1 MAIATGL
8 GLALFAVGAAF
19 AWENRIEGQP
29 QFQAGAP
36 AGVYFWHEGTDGGLH
51 LRTTDP
57 EGVEHWYTGQIFT
70 DGKIQDLDDTLLE
83 PWQGDKASVDP
94 GGHSLTF
101 VFHTFSG
108 IDGIN
113 YYIDGGTYET
123 VDLQRDGRELPT
135 SHIYLGQYGVNPQN
149 DPFEDNR

>member
-1 MAIATGL
+1 MNKTVIAALTGC
-8 GLALFAVGAAF
+8 GLALCAVSAAF
-19 AWENRIEGQP
+19 AWEGRIEGQP
-29 QFQAGAP
+29 ASLHAGA
-36 AGVYFWHEGTDGGLH
+36 ASGVYFWHEGTDGGLH

-70 DGKIQDLDDTLLE
+70 DGTIRDLDRTMLE

-101 VFHTFSG
+101 TFHTFSG

-123 VDLQRDGRELPT
+123 VDLQ
-135 SHIYLGQYGVNPQN
+135 
-149 DPFEDNR
+149 